1 MKQGPLNDQF
11 DKMKESM
18 REENSTFGIATQA
31 LKVLRSIVQELRD
44 SGFDASLEVRP
55 AGHKSPV
62 PDVSDAIV
70 NGTLSMEG
78 MEIEF
83 ILQKEEYNSRQHFH
97 AYVGNTRIENISYRP
112 NDTQWLRSTVTRMML
127 GLKAKVDL
135 LEEFNVGANGVT
147 RGTKLDKS
155 VLPKPPKLKAGP

>member
-1 MKQGPLNDQF
+1 MKQGPLNDKF
-11 DKMKESM
+11 NEIKESM
-18 REENSTFGIATQA
+18 QRDSSTFGTAMKA
-31 LKVLRSIVQELRD
+31 LKVMRDVVQQLRD

-70 NGTLSMEG
+70 NGTLFMEG
-78 MEIEF
+78 LEVEF
-83 ILQKEEYNSRQHFH
+83 ILQKEEYNNRQHFH
-97 AYVGNTRIENISYRP
+97 AYVGNTRIENIQYRRE
-112 NDTQWLRSTVTRMML
+112 DTDWLRNTVTRMML
-127 GLKAKVDL
+127 GLKAQIDL
-135 LEEFNVGANGVT
+135 LEEFNVNANGVT